1 RCVIRGRF
9 LDDVGDFVQAALGL
23 SGGDDAVAA
32 HLVLGHAPCGQ
43 HGGAGLVIRLD
54 QLSETRLGAEDDVV
68 GQKGGA
74 RLVAYQPASGPDRV
88 PQPARLTLLDVRD
101 VDLVGNRVDRGQNA
115 QQVVPAAL
123 AQVVLE
129 LQRVVDGDLI
139 TTHVGG
145 KGTFATPAMIGL
157 MEITSHRSL
166 ENLLPAGH
174 TTVGY
179 EVHVR
184 HVAPAAP
191 GTTILVTTKLTEVK
205 GNKLYF
211 D

>member
-74 RLVAYQPASGPDRV
+74 RLVAYQPAAGPDRV
-88 PQPARLTLLDVRD
+88 PQPARPTLLDVSELHLAGKRAE
-101 VDLVGNRVDRGQNA
+101 RGPEPSAASVARYTVISYRRTWVA
-115 QQVVPAAL
+115 QGR
-123 AQVVLE
+123 
-129 LQRVVDGDLI
+129 LQRR
-139 TTHVGG
+139 
-145 KGTFATPAMIGL
+145 P
-157 MEITSHRSL
+157 
-166 ENLLPAGH
+166 
-174 TTVGY
+174 
-179 EVHVR
+179 
-184 HVAPAAP
+184 
-191 GTTILVTTKLTEVK
+191 
-205 GNKLYF
+205 
-211 D
+211 